1 MCNTKVSINFATSK
15 VRHNKITQ
23 NYSHTQIFFTM
34 TQINTYKTYRV
45 MYYFG
50 VWMTHEV
57 IAAESD
63 AEAIFDADM
72 SVANAPAKG
81 KLTYALWQ
89 GNRKV
94 KVYNP

>member
-1 MCNTKVSINFATSK
+1 
-15 VRHNKITQ
+15 
-23 NYSHTQIFFTM
+23 
-34 TQINTYKTYRV
+34 

-57 IAAESD
+57 LAAESD

-72 SVANAPAKG
+72 SVANAPAKD

-94 KVYNP
+94 KTY

>member
-1 MCNTKVSINFATSK
+1 
-15 VRHNKITQ
+15 
-23 NYSHTQIFFTM
+23 
-34 TQINTYKTYRV
+34 

-57 IAAESD
+57 FAAESD

-72 SVANAPAKG
+72 SVANAPAKD

-94 KVYNP
+94 KTY

>member
-1 MCNTKVSINFATSK
+1 MTHTKDIQQTINEVKDYAASLNLK
-15 VRHNKITQ
+15 
-23 NYSHTQIFFTM
+23 
-34 TQINTYKTYRV
+34 TYKV

-50 VWMTHEV
+50 TWMTHEV
-57 IAAESD
+57 IAAEND

-94 KVYNP
+94 KTY

>member
-1 MCNTKVSINFATSK
+1 
-15 VRHNKITQ
+15 
-23 NYSHTQIFFTM
+23 
-34 TQINTYKTYRV
+34 

-50 VWMTHEV
+50 AWITKETF
-57 IAAESD
+57 AAESD

-72 SVANAPAKG
+72 IVATAPARG

-94 KVYNP
+94 KTY

>member
-1 MCNTKVSINFATSK
+1 
-15 VRHNKITQ
+15 
-23 NYSHTQIFFTM
+23 M
-34 TQINTYKTYRV
+34 TTNEIKAYAASLNLKTYKV

-50 VWMTHEV
+50 TWITHEV

-63 AEAIFDADM
+63 EEAIFDADM
-72 SVANAPAKG
+72 SVANAPAKD

-94 KVYNP
+94 KTY

>member
-1 MCNTKVSINFATSK
+1 
-15 VRHNKITQ
+15 
-23 NYSHTQIFFTM
+23 
-34 TQINTYKTYRV
+34 

-50 VWMTHEV
+50 AWISKETFS
-57 IAAESD
+57 AESD

-72 SVANAPAKG
+72 IVANAPAKD

-94 KVYNP
+94 KTY

>member
-1 MCNTKVSINFATSK
+1 MTHTTNTLK
-15 VRHNKITQ
+15 
-23 NYSHTQIFFTM
+23 
-34 TQINTYKTYRV
+34 TYKV

-50 VWMTHEV
+50 TWMTHEV
-57 IAAESD
+57 LAAESD

-72 SVANAPAKG
+72 SVATAPARG

-94 KVYNP
+94 KTY

>member
-1 MCNTKVSINFATSK
+1 
-15 VRHNKITQ
+15 
-23 NYSHTQIFFTM
+23 M
-34 TQINTYKTYRV
+34 TQTTDIQKTINEVKDYAASLNLKTYKV

-50 VWMTHEV
+50 TWMTHEV
-57 IAAESD
+57 ITAESD

-72 SVANAPAKG
+72 SVATAPAKD

-94 KVYNP
+94 KTY